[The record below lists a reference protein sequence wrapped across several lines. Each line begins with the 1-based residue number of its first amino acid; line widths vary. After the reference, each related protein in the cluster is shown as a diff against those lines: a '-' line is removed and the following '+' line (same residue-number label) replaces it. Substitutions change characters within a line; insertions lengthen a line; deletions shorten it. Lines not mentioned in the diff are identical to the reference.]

1 MAADPAQQGEL
12 FPGPPAV
19 LRLRRAAD
27 DTLRAMRRSG
37 RLEDCDTLLVALVR
51 TTADVA
57 DQRRNDPE
65 AAWHLNAALKL
76 LADLDGRLRQIGG
89 PEHDAFAELL
99 AAASGP
105 APTGDTP

>member
-1 MAADPAQQGEL
+1 MAPDTAEQGAL

-27 DTLRAMRRSG
+27 DTLRAMRRAG

-57 DQRRNDPE
+57 DARRRDPD

-76 LADLDGRLRQIGG
+76 LAELDGRLRQIGG

-99 AAASGP
+99 AAAAGS
-105 APTGDTP
+105 APPGDPP

>member
-1 MAADPAQQGEL
+1 MTEQGEF

-19 LRLRRAAD
+19 KRLRRAAD

-37 RLEDCDTLLVALVR
+37 RLEDCDQLLVALVR

-76 LADLDGRLRQIGG
+76 LADLDGRLRSIGG

-99 AAASGP
+99 AAAAGGAPPGHP
-105 APTGDTP
+105 A

>member
-1 MAADPAQQGEL
+1 MPADPAGQGEL
-12 FPGPPAV
+12 FPDPPAV
-19 LRLRRAAD
+19 RRLRRAAD
-27 DTLRAMRRSG
+27 DTLRALRRSG
-37 RLEDCDTLLVALVR
+37 RLEPCDTLLMALVR

-57 DQRRNDPE
+57 DQRRNDPD

-105 APTGDTP
+105 APPGHPA